1 MKSTVSAISVSAFIR
16 QHCCTTVRRAW
27 LQLPSSVL
35 VQPLGE
41 CCGATVGAT
50 AQSFELELSAVFA
63 RAELRVLLLLRTLGF
78 HEWLKATLNGSKP
91 MLVRAIVRYIVPA
104 AKGLTVQ
111 RTTRNPNLHWRSQ
124 WARGIW
130 SRRGCPNPLKA

>member
-1 MKSTVSAISVSAFIR
+1 M
-16 QHCCTTVRRAW
+16 RRAL

-41 CCGATVGAT
+41 CCGATVGAI
-50 AQSFELELSAVFA
+50 AQSFELDLSAVFA

-91 MLVRAIVRYIVPA
+91 MMVRACVRYTVPA

-111 RTTRNPNLHWRSQ
+111 RTTRNPILHWRSQ
-124 WARGIW
+124 RARGRHW
-130 SRRGCPNPLKA
+130 SRRG

>member
-1 MKSTVSAISVSAFIR
+1 VPFSSAHSFVSTAVH
-16 QHCCTTVRRAW
+16 HCAVGL

-41 CCGATVGAT
+41 CCGATVGAI

-91 MLVRAIVRYIVPA
+91 MLVRAIVRYTVPA
-104 AKGLTVQ
+104 AKGLLHSATKDPEPNPALALTVG
-111 RTTRNPNLHWRSQ
+111 TRH
-124 WARGIW
+124 W
-130 SRRGCPNPLKA
+130 SRRGCLNPLKT

>member
-1 MKSTVSAISVSAFIR
+1 M
-16 QHCCTTVRRAW
+16 RRAW

-50 AQSFELELSAVFA
+50 AQSFELELAPVFA

-104 AKGLTVQ
+104 AKGLLHSATKDPNPKPALALTAGTREALVQ
-111 RTTRNPNLHWRSQ
+111 K
-124 WARGIW
+124 GF
-130 SRRGCPNPLKA
+130 PNPLKT